1 MPLLLMISSAFTC
14 WQKQA
19 EGKANTLRSHHPSG
33 HLLCAFYNMPTDIS
47 TVVNQLTLVFTPLPN
62 VFSLE
67 SVIVE
72 NVNSIE
78 SNCLSSD
85 PSSTTSWLSDFQQFA
100 YNAQCLSSLIW
111 KMGMTTVIN
120 SHGDCENRIRW
131 SYQVPVLQCLAFG
144 KHSNI
149 DYHLRAIMPN

>member
-19 EGKANTLRSHHPSG
+19 ERKANTLRSHRPSG

-47 TVVNQLTLVFTPLPN
+47 TVVNQLTLVFTSLPN

-78 SNCLSSD
+78 SNCLGSD
-85 PSSTTSWLSDFQQFA
+85 PSSTTFWLSDFQQFA
-100 YNAQCLSSLIW
+100 YNA
-111 KMGMTTVIN
+111 
-120 SHGDCENRIRW
+120 
-131 SYQVPVLQCLAFG
+131 
-144 KHSNI
+144 
-149 DYHLRAIMPN
+149 